1 MSTIQNALAAV
12 NAYPIPQRELLRV
25 SVKRGLT
32 LSDEATEEVL
42 SGKAYG
48 LAVADLLC
56 WLALAPSVS
65 QGGQSYSFTD
75 EQRTQMRSRA
85 KALYALWGEEGE
97 ASTSAGTTYGYK
109 GWRL

>member
-1 MSTIQNALAAV
+1 MATIQNALAAV
-12 NAYPIPQRELLRV
+12 NAYPIPGRELERV
-25 SVKRGLT
+25 GVRRGLT
-32 LSDEATEEVL
+32 LSDEATEEVVT
-42 SGKAYG
+42 GKAYG

-56 WLALAPSVS
+56 WLALAPAVS

-85 KALYALWGEEGE
+85 KALYALWGESE
-97 ASTSAGTTYGYK
+97 AESSTGTVYGYK